1 MISYRIQ
8 TRSSGNV
15 LITKERGEKI
25 DILEDM
31 ECLGMFTECE
41 MYNQMVKYGLVRP

>member
-1 MISYRIQ
+1 MVSYRIQ
-8 TRSSGNV
+8 TKDKNV
-15 LITKERGEKI
+15 LHTVEHGEKI

-41 MYNQMVKYGLVRP
+41 MYNRMGGDGVVRL